1 MYFVKQSHEI
11 LGEVDG
17 AEMLKQIELCGR
29 VCYKSE
35 DKITAD
41 SAEKF
46 VKNIIARGHDS
57 VLEHASITVRL
68 ITSRDVSHQL
78 VRYRMASPHQESQRY
93 CNYGKSDKGIAF
105 IIPSSLDVDEKLV
118 RYGEKWTCDD
128 IDAFNEWAQQESGNE
143 PIKELLAFSK
153 ILWTLYEVECSYK
166 VMLNEGYPPQ
176 TARCLLPNM
185 TKTELVITA
194 NLREWRHILSQ
205 RTAKGCQPET
215 KELMTGVLEEFKKLV
230 PVVFDDIGVEV

>member
-105 IIPSSLDVDEKLV
+105 ILPSSLGIDEKLV
-118 RYGEKWTCDD
+118 RYGEVWTCDD
-128 IDAFNEWAQQESGNE
+128 VTKFMETNGENRSGNIVAFYAMLWVCHNAE
-143 PIKELLAFSK
+143 SEYKTLMEL
-153 ILWTLYEVECSYK
+153 
-166 VMLNEGYPPQ
+166 GYPPQ
-176 TARCLLPNM
+176 TARCVLPNM
-185 TKTELVITA
+185 AKTELVITA
-194 NLREWRHILSQ
+194 NLREWRHILKQ

-215 KELMTGVLEEFKKLV
+215 KELMTGVLEDLKKLV
-230 PVVFDDIGVEV
+230 PVVFDDIGVEA